1 MSLSAQVDVSGSEQV
16 RVWLARLGGA
26 LQEPRRLHEV
36 IARGAGTLT
45 REHLDH
51 LAQTRHKTA
60 NRLGA
65 KPSDHLGKAAD
76 SVTSYGTD
84 QAAVV
89 SVVSPGLRRAFG
101 ALEIKPRNGAK
112 YLTIPAT
119 AEAYN
124 RRAGSFNDL
133 RLAVFGGGR
142 YLALVKAEQSSL
154 ADRKRSGFETDQQQA
169 GLGWRR
175 RGTIY
180 YWLKKSVTQ
189 PQDRTL
195 LPPDEDY
202 AEEAVEGIKA
212 YLRTL
217 RAAAAAQP
225 TSMP

>member
-1 MSLSAQVDVSGSEQV
+1 MSLSTQVDVSGAERV
-16 RVWLARLGGA
+16 RAYLTKLHATLDEPGERVHLHRSIASYTATLTARYLTT
-26 LQEPRRLHEV
+26 L
-36 IARGAGTLT
+36 AGT
-45 REHLDH
+45 
-51 LAQTRHKTA
+51 RHDTA
-60 NRLGA
+60 RRLGA
-65 KPSDHLGKAAD
+65 NPSGHLARAAE
-76 SVTSYGTD
+76 SVISEGTD

-101 ALEIKPRNGAK
+101 PMTIQPRNGAK

-189 PQDRTL
+189 PQDRSL
-195 LPPDEDY
+195 LPSDEDY

-212 YLRTL
+212 YLRLL
-217 RAAAAAQP
+217 RAAEAATA
-225 TSMP
+225 